1 MTTTPCVTRAW
12 LVLGALTMQLEDE
25 AGGWFMTELDLGYP
39 EVREVVNNRPDANG
53 IYDRTQF
60 FGSRPVS
67 ASVTAVKWVGAVI
80 DDVAARFAPFMVP
93 AARPVLHY
101 VLDRPGL
108 PERVLTLRAANYGF
122 VIDNPDSREIH
133 LQWVAADPVVRDP
146 AGHTATAFAGSS
158 AGSGRRYNLAFNR
171 VYPSGGGGPS
181 TATLYSPGDITVSP
195 LLRIFGPVTA
205 PVVSFS
211 GGNGA
216 FAMLPTLTVSGGHFV
231 EVDTAT
237 KTAWLDGDRAQ
248 NLLSYVDWATI
259 YAQGG
264 WPRIPPKTNVTMTM
278 TGQSTSGSTQAQAL
292 WNDGYLS

>member
-1 MTTTPCVTRAW
+1 LDDADEGGMSTPCATRAW
-12 LVLGALTMQLEDE
+12 LVLGALTMALEDE

-39 EVREVVNNRPDANG
+39 EVRDVMGKRPDADG
-53 IYDRTQF
+53 VYDRTQF
-60 FGSRPVS
+60 MGARAVS
-67 ASVTAVKWVGAVI
+67 ASVTAVAWAGARI
-80 DDVAARFAPFMVP
+80 DDIASRFAPFMAP

-101 VLDRPGL
+101 VLDRPGA

-133 LQWVAADPVVRDP
+133 LQWIAADPVVRDP
-146 AGHTATAFAGSS
+146 
-158 AGSGRRYNLAFNR
+158 
-171 VYPSGGGGPS
+171 
-181 TATLYSPGDITVSP
+181 TVSP

-216 FAMLPTLTVSGGHFV
+216 FAMLPTLTISGGHFV
-231 EVDTAT
+231 EVDTAA
-237 KTAWLDGDRAQ
+237 KSAWADGDRAQ

-259 YAQGG
+259 TAQGG
-264 WPRIPPKTNVTMTM
+264 WPRLPPKTSVTMTM

>member
-1 MTTTPCVTRAW
+1 MSTPCATRAW
-12 LVLGALTMQLEDE
+12 LVLGALTMALEDE

-39 EVREVVNNRPDANG
+39 EVRDVMGKRPDADG
-53 IYDRTQF
+53 VYDRTQF
-60 FGSRPVS
+60 MGARAVS
-67 ASVTAVKWVGAVI
+67 ASVTAVAWAGARI
-80 DDVAARFAPFMVP
+80 DDIASRFAPFMAP

-101 VLDRPGL
+101 VLDRPGA

-133 LQWVAADPVVRDP
+133 LQWIAADPVVRDP
-146 AGHTATAFAGSS
+146 AGQSGTAFTGSS
-158 AGSGRRYNLAFNR
+158 AGSGRRYDLAFPR
-171 VYPSGGGGPS
+171 VYPSGGGGPAS
-181 TATLYSPGDITVSP
+181 AVLYSPGDVTVSP

-216 FAMLPTLTVSGGHFV
+216 FAMLPTLTISGGHFV
-231 EVDTAT
+231 EVDTAA
-237 KTAWLDGDRAQ
+237 KSAWADGDRAQ

-259 YAQGG
+259 TAQGG
-264 WPRIPPKTNVTMTM
+264 WPRLPPKTSVTMTM